1 MIKEVVHEVDC
12 LWFVSRLDETRL
24 SADEQYALLLITN
37 TLGKKIWENS
47 LIIFTHSCNQS
58 VKDNFEEALRE
69 RTAVVREYLSKIT
82 GEDHKNLA
90 SIAVDNKNPVLPNNQ
105 EWLPELF
112 TMVIEQASNK
122 GGIAFAASIGQE
134 TYSDTKGSEPRI
146 NLNSGQRKRVEL
158 RMRSLIA
165 AVGAGAATGSLFGPG
180 GAVVGGIVGAALAF
194 WKGSRR

>member
-1 MIKEVVHEVDC
+1 MDNI
-12 LWFVSRLDETRL
+12 LDHFHI
-24 SADEQYALLLITN
+24 LLITN

-134 TYSDTKGSEPRI
+134 TYLT
-146 NLNSGQRKRVEL
+146 
-158 RMRSLIA
+158 
-165 AVGAGAATGSLFGPG
+165 
-180 GAVVGGIVGAALAF
+180 
-194 WKGSRR
+194 